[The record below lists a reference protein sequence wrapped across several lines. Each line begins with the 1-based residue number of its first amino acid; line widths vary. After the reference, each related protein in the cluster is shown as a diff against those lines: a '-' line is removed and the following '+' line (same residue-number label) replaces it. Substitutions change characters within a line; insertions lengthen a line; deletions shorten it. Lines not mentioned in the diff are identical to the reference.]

1 MQPRW
6 VVIARPATDDAA
18 RAVLAIPGVRAA
30 RKKGWQ
36 GPKPA
41 ERRSETIP
49 ARMLVP
55 ENAMEA
61 VGRVLRELD
70 PAAAMPRILEPPRP
84 AAPSVPGAAQAAAET
99 IARWAEGDAAVA
111 LPESLRDGVAGWLT
125 EYQRELALVV
135 PKTQGG
141 VLLLWSAGGGKS
153 LGATVATQAA
163 PLGGINVVVTLAGH
177 KRFWRSEI
185 ERVCDRRAAV
195 VDGIGQ
201 EGRDAAMAGGSP
213 DYLIL
218 SWEILDAHVEW
229 LKTLPVGWLVVDESH
244 RASDRPPKDW
254 WKLKTGRPPAEAG
267 AAGAEEYPEL
277 GAEEPPTPAAATE
290 APPVNPDDAPAKPK
304 RKARTGVWSMAALHL
319 SMHARRVLLLSAT
332 PMPTSPQDL
341 WTQLEMLAP
350 ASTGTWW
357 PYAKRYCDAH
367 QEDVENVGPVWKTD
381 GVSNKSELKSRI
393 RWHTHVVTKTRSH
406 AALPPLRRTV
416 HYVPAAEMLA
426 DRMAKAERARL
437 EGDGTAGSLFEAR
450 LMMAAR
456 RKRPF
461 VLGLLEPALT
471 AGKKVVVFTGRHVDV
486 DELTEEVGK
495 RFAKVKGLWLRG
507 LHGGNSSGA
516 EREEAVGLRQRDGT
530 WSAGSYMA
538 APGPACLVSTADT
551 LGTGTNLQDTD
562 DLILA
567 MLPYTPGR
575 VTQYE
580 NRVHR
585 LGGLR
590 RPNVHYVVAEGTI
603 EEVIAERLLRRL
615 PACADV
621 NETAELEDLRERL
634 SGDDVDDATFTR
646 GLFAALVDGRYDADR
661 IVAAAMA
668 PVNRELFGGGG
679 R

>member
-36 GPKPA
+36 GSGSA
-41 ERRSETIP
+41 ERRTDTIP

-61 VGRVLRELD
+61 VGRVLREID
-70 PAAAMPRILEPPRP
+70 PTVPMPPILQSPRP
-84 AAPSVPGAAQAAAET
+84 AGSSVPGAAQAAAET

-111 LPESLRDGVAGWLT
+111 LPESLREGVAGWLT
-125 EYQRELALVV
+125 EYQREIALVA
-135 PKTQGG
+135 PETAGG
-141 VLLLWSAGGGKS
+141 VLMLWSAGSGKS

-185 ERVCDRRAAV
+185 ERVCDRRASV

-229 LKTLPVGWLVVDESH
+229 LKTLPVGWMVVDESH

-254 WKLKTGRPPAEAG
+254 WKLKTGRPPTVG
-267 AAGAEEYPEL
+267 AAADGAEEYPEL
-277 GAEEPPTPAAATE
+277 GVEVPTAVEVAPSPPA
-290 APPVNPDDAPAKPK
+290 DAPAKPK

-319 SMHARRVLLLSAT
+319 SLHARRVLLLSAT
-332 PMPTSPQDL
+332 PMPSSPQDL
-341 WTQLEMLAP
+341 WTQMEMLAP

-357 PYAKRYCDAH
+357 PYAKRYCAAH
-367 QEDVENVGPVWKTD
+367 QEDVPDVGPVWKTD
-381 GVSNKSELKSRI
+381 GTSNKSELKSRI
-393 RWHTHVVTKTRSH
+393 RWHAHVVTKARSH

-416 HYVPAAEMLA
+416 HYVPATEMLA
-426 DRMAKAERARL
+426 DRMSKAERARL
-437 EGDGTAGSLFEAR
+437 EGDGTAGSLFEAK

-471 AGKKVVVFTGRHVDV
+471 SGKKVVVFTGRHVDV
-486 DELTEEVGK
+486 DELAEEVDK

-516 EREEAVGLRQRDGT
+516 EREEAVGLWQRDGA

-538 APGPACLVSTADT
+538 APGPACLISTADT

-585 LGGLR
+585 LGGTR

-621 NETAELEDLRERL
+621 NETQELEDLRERL

-646 GLFAALVDGRYDADR
+646 GLFEALVDGRYDADR
-661 IVAAAMA
+661 IVAAAMS
-668 PVNRELFGGGG
+668 PVNGDLFAGG
-679 R
+679 RKP